1 MSDCKPGKIK
11 NKTTNKCITIGGKT
25 FNDLLKDNKN
35 DKHFNPS
42 ELQKALKTLKDVE
55 KVTAKPTKP
64 LVKPMVK
71 STKPIVKPIKK
82 TKFKFNEKTKDK
94 IKQYVEKMKKEEI
107 KNKIK
112 ANQKQINKFCKSNQ
126 MLDIPIVKKSL
137 EYTFT
142 YKSLDSKQSLKD
154 LLNCTDTKKM
164 FKTKV
169 YDYRILHTYDYSLDA
184 VDVENKQLR
193 FSENNIDYEWFKK
206 GNEYISSLSHKDV
219 LTLKSYTYKG
229 DEIANSHVMG
239 TWLDDD
245 GNYPSWYFKSHQQE
259 VDSEKKDYESKYYYP
274 LFYQIYDLIKSK
286 YMKTPEKVIDKS
298 YKPVYDIWTKLIKM
312 ISAKKSTMF
321 DIYKLVLDM
330 VSLRNGQKGTL
341 NNEFGIEAMNM
352 YVKDLERIIK
362 NSPKIEK
369 KMIVYRGV
377 NNDYFMEDRKLNVYF
392 KNKNFL
398 STSLNPAVA
407 LHFSFEVNPDY
418 NPDNSE
424 SCCISEITLLPGTRC
439 IWISGMSEYPAE
451 NEVLLNNGTTY
462 LIRSNKVEYIV
473 DPINAPLKKTEQ
485 EINDV
490 EEDVINDVCTHV
502 IPKKTT
508 ISSIVAL

>member
-1 MSDCKPGKIK
+1 MAFGYKTGGRTKGTPNKVSREFQEALELFMSNAI
-11 NKTTNKCITIGGKT
+11 
-25 FNDLLKDNKN
+25 
-35 DKHFNPS
+35 
-42 ELQKALKTLKDVE
+42 
-55 KVTAKPTKP
+55 
-64 LVKPMVK
+64 
-71 STKPIVKPIKK
+71 
-82 TKFKFNEKTKDK
+82 
-94 IKQYVEKMKKEEI
+94 EEI
-107 KNKIK
+107 PQLYDRLSAKEKIEYFIK
-112 ANQKQINKFCKSNQ
+112 LSPYITPKKQERFNMVEDVAEQPLFITNTMVVTS
-126 MLDIPIVKKSL
+126 
-137 EYTFT
+137 ER
-142 YKSLDSKQSLKD
+142 YKELKESG
-154 LLNCTDTKKM
+154 
-164 FKTKV
+164 
-169 YDYRILHTYDYSLDA
+169 R
-184 VDVENKQLR
+184 
-193 FSENNIDYEWFKK
+193 
-206 GNEYISSLSHKDV
+206 
-219 LTLKSYTYKG
+219 
-229 DEIANSHVMG
+229 
-239 TWLDDD
+239 LDDD
-245 GNYPSWYFKSHQQE
+245 GNYTSWYVKSHQEE
-259 VDSEKKDYESKYYYP
+259 VDSEKEDYESKYYYP

-312 ISAKKSTMF
+312 MRAKKANMF
-321 DIYKLVLDM
+321 DIYKLLLDM
-330 VSLRNGQKGTL
+330 VSLKPGTL
-341 NNEFGIEAMNM
+341 KNEFGIEAMNM

-362 NSPKIEK
+362 NSPKLDK

-377 NNDYFMEDRKLNVYF
+377 DSDYFMEDRKLNVYF

-418 NPDNSE
+418 NPKKREN
-424 SCCISEITLLPGTRC
+424 CCISEITLLPGTRC

-473 DPINAPLKKTEQ
+473 DPGNAPLKKTEQ